1 MHIVVIKKRIGVAIL
16 ILEKTGFKIKKD
28 KEHYALIMLSR
39 ARRYN
44 CKHLCS

>member
-1 MHIVVIKKRIGVAIL
+1 MHLVVTKKRIGEAIL
-16 ILEKTGFKIKKD
+16 ILEKTGFKFKKD
-28 KEHYALIMLSR
+28 KEHYALIILSR